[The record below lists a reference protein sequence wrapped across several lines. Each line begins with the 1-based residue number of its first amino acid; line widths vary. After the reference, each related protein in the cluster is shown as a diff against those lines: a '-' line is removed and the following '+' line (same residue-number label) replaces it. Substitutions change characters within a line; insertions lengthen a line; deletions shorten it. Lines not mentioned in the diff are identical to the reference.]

1 MKDLKELLFK
11 KQVETMAEVDRRI
24 ENRTGDDPCE
34 TDMLIGLYRGLFD
47 IFVESGMEE
56 EFYDWKRKNGYL
68 KEVSEDARE

>member
-24 ENRTGDDPCE
+24 GNHTDDEPSE

-47 IFVESGMEE
+47 IIEESGMEE

-68 KEVSEDARE
+68 KEVSEE